1 MGRMTD
7 IRELDRRAVELSR
20 SIVATV
26 TQARLRDPTPC
37 ADWDLGALLAH
48 LTVQHHGFARAVDGE
63 RTELSDWHPISVDD
77 DPVALYGKAADRVIA
92 SFAADGTSD
101 RPVYLPEIRGGITVP
116 GRVAISFHFVDYVVH
131 SWDVAAA
138 LGRPVDFDDDLLD
151 AAIVVAAQVPDDEAS
166 RQPGMAFGPKLATPS
181 ESKLDR
187 LLTALGRSPNW
198 PN

>member
-77 DPVALYGKAADRVIA
+77 DPVARYGKAADRVIA
-92 SFAADGTSD
+92 SFAAAGTSD

-116 GRVAISFHFVDYVVH
+116 GRVAMSFHFVDYVVH

-166 RQPGMAFGPKLATPS
+166 RQPGMAFGPKLATPTDG
-181 ESKLDR
+181 KLDR